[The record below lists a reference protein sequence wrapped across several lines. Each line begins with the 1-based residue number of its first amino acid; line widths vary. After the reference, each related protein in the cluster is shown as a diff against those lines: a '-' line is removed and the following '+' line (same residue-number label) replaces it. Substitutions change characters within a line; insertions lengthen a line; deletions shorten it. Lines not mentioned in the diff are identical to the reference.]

1 MNLPCNIVRD
11 MLVLYADDALSSE
24 SRSALEEHLE
34 NCSTC
39 KAYLENI
46 KKEKVSALQ
55 QEEIEIK
62 ARDYQKHRK
71 KKIRIT
77 IISLVCAVIIGGW
90 WLFTTATTNNPN
102 IFETTNVY
110 FQLYIL
116 GKGRVVTSEEPF
128 RIYCEAR
135 YQISGT
141 TLMLAGYGFE
151 NTGEWDSR
159 KRNIMVKDNEVYYA
173 DIYDNRFISHAI
185 VTKADISDDQKAS
198 IIEEYNKRKEEVSTG
213 E

>member
-62 ARDYQKHRK
+62 ARD
-71 KKIRIT
+71 
-77 IISLVCAVIIGGW
+77 
-90 WLFTTATTNNPN
+90 
-102 IFETTNVY
+102 
-110 FQLYIL
+110 
-116 GKGRVVTSEEPF
+116 
-128 RIYCEAR
+128 
-135 YQISGT
+135 
-141 TLMLAGYGFE
+141 
-151 NTGEWDSR
+151 
-159 KRNIMVKDNEVYYA
+159 
-173 DIYDNRFISHAI
+173 
-185 VTKADISDDQKAS
+185 
-198 IIEEYNKRKEEVSTG
+198 
-213 E
+213 